1 MKIAGSVM
9 YMYVQHGRL
18 NKWAVSMGG
27 WGSGKIDRIDYII
40 YIAFI
45 C

>member
-1 MKIAGSVM
+1 MGSFRV
-9 YMYVQHGRL
+9 
-18 NKWAVSMGG
+18 G

-40 YIAFI
+40 YLGLLNCCVNLAGTY